1 MQLTMNSKLSLTLG
15 MVSGAV
21 LGKLAWDSREK
32 LYEFYYGRIIIHKLK
47 AYQKTMDV
55 DKLPFH
61 PATAMAHYLKASINA
76 SKETLVSLDL
86 LESINEVGLKYI
98 ESVRCRYDTAWQ
110 MSLHRRLVKRQKEIE
125 EENRRIEEEERRN
138 RKQLDLFDDVSDV

>member
-1 MQLTMNSKLSLTLG
+1 MNSKLSLTLG
-15 MVSGAV
+15 MVGGAV

-47 AYQKTMDV
+47 AYQKTIKIDE
-55 DKLPFH
+55 LPFH
-61 PATAMAHYLKASINA
+61 PATAMAHYLKASIDA

-86 LESINEVGLKYI
+86 LESINSVGLKYI
-98 ESVRCRYDTAWQ
+98 ESVRCKYDTAWQ
-110 MSLHRRLVKRQKEIE
+110 MCVRERYLRRQKEIE

-138 RKQLDLFDDVSDV
+138 RKQLDLFDDLSEL